1 MSRAVTLQTN
11 FTTGEIDPLLT
22 SRIDINQYYNGL
34 DKARNV
40 LIQPQGG
47 VVRRPGLEYIGT
59 IPSAANPQNGS
70 RLVPFE
76 FSTSQSYMLLF
87 VNNRMYIYK
96 DKVLVTNINAT
107 GNDYLTTTI
116 SSSYIN
122 FMDYAQS
129 ADTLIVVHEDM
140 QPKQIT
146 RGVSDSTWT
155 ISDISFE
162 YIPQYAFTIS
172 TTSGSHN
179 LTPSEV
185 DGNITLNT
193 SGGTFINT
201 DVGQYV
207 EANDGIGRARIV
219 TFVSATEVDA
229 IVEIPFFNSDAIAA
243 GSWFI
248 ERGYEDTWSASKGW
262 PRTVT
267 FHQGRLY
274 LGGSKSRPNTIFA
287 SRVAR
292 FFDFNPGETLDDDAI
307 IATLATDSVNAIT
320 GLFAGRDL
328 QIFTK
333 GGEFFISQASLDP
346 ITPNNIV
353 VSTATRRGAKEG
365 IKPVGAESGTL
376 FIQRAGKA
384 LREFLFSDV
393 ELSYISNNIS
403 LLSSHLLKSP
413 SDMAL
418 RKSTSTD
425 DGDLLMIV
433 NGEDGSLATYS
444 ILRGQNVIAPS
455 LSTVDGTFEKVAV
468 DVDTIYFV
476 VKRTVNASTVY
487 YIEAFNDDNTTDSNV
502 LLIGASLPSTTTVTG
517 LNHLEGKT
525 VKVIADDVM
534 QTEKVVASGQII
546 IDSVPTAYIEIGLDY
561 TPEVK
566 TLPVELKLS
575 SGNIIAQRKRIIE
588 ATANMYLTQNL
599 TLNGNDF
606 LFTAGEFYTGLKR
619 RKPMLGYDKKGQ
631 MTFSQSEPL
640 FFTLLGIEFKV
651 SVGQ

>member
-1 MSRAVTLQTN
+1 MSRATSIQTN
-11 FTTGEIDPLLT
+11 FTTGEVDPLLN

-34 DKARNV
+34 DKARNI

-47 VVRRPGLEYIGT
+47 AIRRPGLEYVSE
-59 IPSAANPQNGS
+59 IPSAANPSSGC

-76 FSTSQSYMLLF
+76 FSTTQSYMLLF
-87 VNNRMYIYK
+87 VNNRMYVYK
-96 DKVLVTNINAT
+96 DKDLVTNINGS

-116 SSSYIN
+116 ASAYIPT
-122 FMDYAQS
+122 MDYAQS

-140 QPKQIT
+140 APVEIT
-146 RGVSDSTWT
+146 RGASDSSWT
-155 ISDISFE
+155 ISNISFE
-162 YIPQYAFTIS
+162 YIPKYAFTLT
-172 TTSGSHN
+172 TTSGGHS

-185 DGNITLNT
+185 DGNITL
-193 SGGTFINT
+193 SAGGGSFSAS

-207 EANDGIGRARIV
+207 EANDGLGRARI
-219 TFVSATEVDA
+219 TRFVASNEVEA
-229 IVEIPFFNSDAIAA
+229 IVEIPFFNTTAIAS
-243 GSWFI
+243 GSWFL
-248 ERGYEDTWSASKGW
+248 ESGYEDTWSSSKGW

-274 LGGSKSRPNTIFA
+274 FGGSKSRPNTLFA

-307 IATLATDSVNAIT
+307 EATLATDSVNAIT
-320 GLFAGRDL
+320 GMFAGRDL

-346 ITPNNIV
+346 ITPNNLV
-353 VSTATRRGAKEG
+353 VSTATRRGSKEG

-376 FIQRAGKA
+376 FIQRAGKS

-403 LLSSHLLKSP
+403 LLSSHLLRSP

-418 RKSTSTD
+418 RKATSTD
-425 DGDLLMIV
+425 DGDLLLLV
-433 NGEDGSLATYS
+433 NSTDGSLATYS

-455 LSTVDGTFEKVAV
+455 LSTTDGDFVNVAV

-476 VKRTVNASTVY
+476 IKRTINSTTKY
-487 YIEAFNDDNTTDSNV
+487 YVEAFNDDNTTDSNV
-502 LLIGASLPSTTTVTG
+502 LLSGGSLPGTTTVTG
-517 LNHLEGKT
+517 LSHLEGET
-525 VKVIADDVM
+525 VKVIVDDLM
-534 QTEKVVASGQII
+534 QTNKTVSSGQITL
-546 IDSVPTAYIEIGLDY
+546 DSVPTSYVEIGLDF
-561 TPEVK
+561 TPEIK
-566 TLPVELKLS
+566 TLPVELKLP
-575 SGNIIAQRKRIIE
+575 SGNVLAQKKRILE

-599 TLNGNDF
+599 TLNGSDF
-606 LFTAGEFYTGLKR
+606 LFTAGDFYTGLKR
-619 RKPMLGYDKKGQ
+619 RKPILGYDRRGQ
-631 MTFSQSEPL
+631 LTFSQSQPL
-640 FFTLLGIEFKV
+640 FFTLLGIEYKV

>member
-1 MSRAVTLQTN
+1 MSRAVTIQSN
-11 FTTGEIDPLLT
+11 FTTGELDPLLN
-22 SRIDINQYYNGL
+22 SRIDINQYYNAL

-47 VVRRPGLEYIGT
+47 AVRRPGLEYVST
-59 IPSAANPQNGS
+59 IPSAANPQNGV

-76 FSTSQSYMLLF
+76 FSTTQSYMMLF
-87 VNNRMYIYK
+87 VNNRMYVYK
-96 DKVLVTNINAT
+96 DKELVTNINGS

-116 SSSYIN
+116 QSSYLATL
-122 FMDYAQS
+122 DYAQS

-140 QPKQIT
+140 QPVEIT
-146 RGVSDSTWT
+146 RGASDSSWT
-155 ISDISFE
+155 ITNITFD
-162 YIPQYAFTIS
+162 YIPQYAFNIT
-172 TTSGSHN
+172 TTSGGHS

-185 DGNITLNT
+185 DGNVTL
-193 SGGTFINT
+193 SAGGGSFSAS

-207 EANDGIGRARIV
+207 ETNDGIGRARI
-219 TFVSATEVDA
+219 TRYVSSSEVEA
-229 IVEIPFFNSDAIAA
+229 IVEIPFFNTDAIAS

-248 ERGYEDTWSASKGW
+248 ESGYEDAWSSSKGW

-274 LGGSKSRPNTIFA
+274 FGGSKSRPNTLFA

-307 IATLATDSVNAIT
+307 EATLATDSVNAIT
-320 GLFAGRDL
+320 GMFAGRDL

-346 ITPNNIV
+346 ITPNNLV
-353 VSTATRRGAKEG
+353 VSTATRRGSKEG

-376 FIQRAGKA
+376 FIQRAGKS

-403 LLSSHLLKSP
+403 LLSSHLLRSP

-418 RKSTSTD
+418 RKATSTD
-425 DGDLLMIV
+425 DGDLLLLV
-433 NGEDGSLATYS
+433 NSTDGSLATYS

-455 LSTVDGTFEKVAV
+455 LSTTDGEFVNVAV

-476 VKRTVNASTVY
+476 IKRTINSTTKY
-487 YIEAFNDDNTTDSNV
+487 YVEAFNDDNTTDSNV
-502 LLIGASLPSTTTVTG
+502 LLSGASLPGTTTVTG
-517 LNHLEGKT
+517 LSHLEGET
-525 VKVIADDVM
+525 VKVIVDDLM
-534 QTEKVVASGQII
+534 QTNKTVSSGQITL
-546 IDSVPTAYIEIGLDY
+546 DSVPTSYVEIGLDF
-561 TPEVK
+561 TPEIK
-566 TLPVELKLS
+566 TLPVELKLP
-575 SGNIIAQRKRIIE
+575 SGNVLAQKKRILE

-599 TLNGNDF
+599 TLNGSDF
-606 LFTAGEFYTGLKR
+606 LFTAGDFYTGLKR
-619 RKPMLGYDKKGQ
+619 RKPILGYDRRGQ
-631 MTFSQSEPL
+631 LTFSQSQPL
-640 FFTLLGIEFKV
+640 FFTLLGIEYKV

>member
-1 MSRAVTLQTN
+1 MSRATSIQTN
-11 FTTGEIDPLLT
+11 FTTGEVDPLLN

-34 DKARNV
+34 DKARNI

-47 VVRRPGLEYIGT
+47 AIRRPGLEYVSE
-59 IPSAANPQNGS
+59 IPSAANPSSGC

-76 FSTSQSYMLLF
+76 FSTTQSYMLLF
-87 VNNRMYIYK
+87 VNNRMYVYK
-96 DKVLVTNINAT
+96 DKDLVTNINGS

-116 SSSYIN
+116 ASAYIPT
-122 FMDYAQS
+122 MDYAQS

-140 QPKQIT
+140 NPVEIT
-146 RGVSDSTWT
+146 RGASDSSWT
-155 ISDISFE
+155 ISNISFE
-162 YIPQYAFTIS
+162 YIPKYAFTLT
-172 TTSGSHN
+172 TTSGGHS

-185 DGNITLNT
+185 DGNITL
-193 SGGTFINT
+193 SAGGGSFAAA

-207 EANDGIGRARIV
+207 EANDGLGRARI
-219 TFVSATEVDA
+219 TRFVASNEVEA
-229 IVEIPFFNSDAIAA
+229 IVEIPFFNTDAIAS

-248 ERGYEDTWSASKGW
+248 ESGYEDTWSSSKGW

-274 LGGSKSRPNTIFA
+274 FGGSKSRPNTLFA

-307 IATLATDSVNAIT
+307 EATLATDSVNAIT
-320 GLFAGRDL
+320 GMFAGRDL

-346 ITPNNIV
+346 ITPNNLV
-353 VSTATRRGAKEG
+353 VSTATRRGSKEG

-376 FIQRAGKA
+376 FIQRAGKS

-403 LLSSHLLKSP
+403 LLSSHLLRSP

-418 RKSTSTD
+418 RKATSTD
-425 DGDLLMIV
+425 DGDLLLLV
-433 NGEDGSLATYS
+433 NSTDGSLATYS

-455 LSTVDGTFEKVAV
+455 LSTTDGDFVNVAV

-476 VKRTVNASTVY
+476 IKRTINSTTKY
-487 YIEAFNDDNTTDSNV
+487 YVEAFNDDNTTDSNV
-502 LLIGASLPSTTTVTG
+502 LLFGASKPSTTTVTG
-517 LNHLEGKT
+517 LSHLEGET

-534 QTEKVVASGQII
+534 QSNKTVSSGQITL
-546 IDSVPTAYIEIGLDY
+546 DSVPTTYVEIGIDF
-561 TPEVK
+561 TPEIK
-566 TLPVELKLS
+566 TLPVELKLP
-575 SGNIIAQRKRIIE
+575 SGNVLAQQERILE

-606 LFTAGEFYTGLKR
+606 TFTAGDFYTGLKR
-619 RKPMLGYDKKGQ
+619 RKPILGYDRRGQ
-631 MTFSQSEPL
+631 LTFSQSQPL
-640 FFTLLGIEFKV
+640 FFTLLGIEYKV

>member
-1 MSRAVTLQTN
+1 MSRAVTIQSN
-11 FTTGEIDPLLT
+11 FTTGELDPLLN
-22 SRIDINQYYNGL
+22 SRIDINQYYNAL

-47 VVRRPGLEYIGT
+47 AIRRPGLEYIST
-59 IPSAANPQNGS
+59 IPSAANPQNGC

-76 FSTSQSYMLLF
+76 FSTSQSYMMLF
-87 VNNRMYIYK
+87 VNNRMYVYK
-96 DKVLVTNINAT
+96 DKELVTNINGS

-116 SSSYIN
+116 GSSVLAT
-122 FMDYAQS
+122 MDYAQS

-140 QPKQIT
+140 QPIEIT
-146 RGVSDSTWT
+146 RGATDSSWT
-155 ISDISFE
+155 ITNITFE
-162 YIPQYAFTIS
+162 YIPQYAFTI
-172 TTSGSHN
+172 TTSSPSHS

-185 DGNITLNT
+185 DGNITLT
-193 SGGTFINT
+193 GGGGAFAAS

-207 EANDGIGRARIV
+207 EANDGLGRARI
-219 TFVSATEVDA
+219 TRYVSSSEVEA
-229 IVEIPFFNSDAIAA
+229 IVEIPFFNTDAIAS
-243 GSWFI
+243 GSWYI
-248 ERGYEDTWSASKGW
+248 ESGYEDAWSSSKGW

-274 LGGSKSRPNTIFA
+274 FGGSKSRPNTLFA

-292 FFDFNPGETLDDDAI
+292 FYDFNPGETLDDDAI
-307 IATLATDSVNAIT
+307 EATLATDSVNAIT
-320 GLFAGRDL
+320 GMFAGRDL

-333 GGEFFISQASLDP
+333 GGEFFVSQAALDP

-353 VSTATRRGAKEG
+353 ISTATRRGAKEG

-403 LLSSHLLKSP
+403 LLSSHLLRSP

-418 RKSTSTD
+418 RKATSTD
-425 DGDLLMIV
+425 DGDLLLIV
-433 NGEDGSLATYS
+433 NESDGSLATYS

-455 LSTVDGTFEKVAV
+455 LSTVDGEFVNVAV

-476 VKRTVNASTVY
+476 VKRTINGSTVY
-487 YIEAFNDDNTTDSNV
+487 YVEAFNDDNTTDSNV
-502 LLIGASLPSTTTVTG
+502 LLTGASLPGTTTVTG
-517 LNHLEGKT
+517 LDHLEGET
-525 VKVIADDVM
+525 VKVIADDLM
-534 QTEKVVASGQII
+534 QSDKTVSSGQITL
-546 IDSVPTAYIEIGLDY
+546 DSVPTSYVEIGLDF
-561 TPEVK
+561 TTEIK

-575 SGNIIAQRKRIIE
+575 SGNVLAQKKRIVE

-599 TLNGNDF
+599 TLNGSDF
-606 LFTAGEFYTGLKR
+606 SFTAGDFYTGLKR
-619 RKPMLGYDKKGQ
+619 RKPILGYDRRGQ
-631 MTFSQSEPL
+631 MTFSQSQPL
-640 FFTLLGIEFKV
+640 FFTLLGVEFKV

>member
-1 MSRAVTLQTN
+1 MSRATSIQTN
-11 FTTGEIDPLLT
+11 FTTGEVDPLLN

-34 DKARNV
+34 DKARNI

-47 VVRRPGLEYIGT
+47 AIRRPGLEYVSE
-59 IPSAANPQNGS
+59 IPSAANPSSGC

-76 FSTSQSYMLLF
+76 FSTTQSYMLLF
-87 VNNRMYIYK
+87 VNNRMYVYK
-96 DKVLVTNINAT
+96 DKDLVTNINGS

-116 SSSYIN
+116 ASAYIPT
-122 FMDYAQS
+122 MDYAQS

-140 QPKQIT
+140 NPVEIT
-146 RGVSDSTWT
+146 RGASDSSWT
-155 ISDISFE
+155 ISNISFE
-162 YIPQYAFTIS
+162 YIPKYAFTLT
-172 TTSGSHN
+172 TTSGGHS

-185 DGNITLNT
+185 DGNITL
-193 SGGTFINT
+193 SAGGGSFAAA

-207 EANDGIGRARIV
+207 EANDGLGRARI
-219 TFVSATEVDA
+219 TRFVASNEVEA
-229 IVEIPFFNSDAIAA
+229 IVEIPFFNTDAIAS

-248 ERGYEDTWSASKGW
+248 ESGYEDTWSSSKGW

-274 LGGSKSRPNTIFA
+274 FGGSKSRPNTLFA

-307 IATLATDSVNAIT
+307 EATLATDSVNAIT
-320 GLFAGRDL
+320 GMFAGRDL

-346 ITPNNIV
+346 ITPNNLV
-353 VSTATRRGAKEG
+353 VSTATRRGSKEG

-376 FIQRAGKA
+376 FIQRAGKS

-403 LLSSHLLKSP
+403 LLSSHLLRSP

-418 RKSTSTD
+418 RKATSTD
-425 DGDLLMIV
+425 DGDLLLLV
-433 NGEDGSLATYS
+433 NETDGSLATYS

-455 LSTVDGTFEKVAV
+455 LSTTDGDFVNVAV

-476 VKRTVNASTVY
+476 IKRTINSTTKY
-487 YIEAFNDDNTTDSNV
+487 YVEAFNDDNTTDSNV
-502 LLIGASLPSTTTVTG
+502 LLSGASLPGTTTVTG
-517 LNHLEGKT
+517 LSHLEGET
-525 VKVIADDVM
+525 VKVIADDLM
-534 QTEKVVASGQII
+534 QTNKTVSSGQITL
-546 IDSVPTAYIEIGLDY
+546 DSVPTTYVEIGLDF
-561 TPEVK
+561 TPEIK
-566 TLPVELKLS
+566 TLPVELKLP
-575 SGNIIAQRKRIIE
+575 SGNVLAQKKRILE

-606 LFTAGEFYTGLKR
+606 TFTAGDFYTGLKR
-619 RKPMLGYDKKGQ
+619 RKPILGYDRRGQ
-631 MTFSQSEPL
+631 LTFSQSQPL
-640 FFTLLGIEFKV
+640 FFTLLGIEYKV

>member
-1 MSRAVTLQTN
+1 MSRSVTLQTN

-47 VVRRPGLEYIGT
+47 VVRRPGLEYVDT
-59 IPSAANPQNGS
+59 IPSAANPQNGC

-96 DKVLVTNINAT
+96 NKVLVTNINAS

-116 SSSYIN
+116 SSSYIT

-146 RGVSDSTWT
+146 RGASDSTWT
-155 ISDISFE
+155 ISDITFE

-172 TTSGSHN
+172 TTSGAHN

-185 DGNITLNT
+185 DGNITIST
-193 SGGTFINT
+193 SGGTFSAS

-219 TFVSATEVDA
+219 NFVSSSEVDA
-229 IVEIPFFNSDAIAA
+229 IVEIPFFNTDAISA

-274 LGGSKSRPNTIFA
+274 FGGSKSRPNTIFA

-307 IATLATDSVNAIT
+307 VATLATDSVNAIT

-418 RKSTSTD
+418 RKATSTD
-425 DGDLLMIV
+425 DGDLLLIV
-433 NGEDGSLATYS
+433 NEQDGSLATYS

-455 LSTVDGTFEKVAV
+455 LCTVDGTFEKVAV

-476 VKRTVNASTVY
+476 VKRTINGSTVY

-502 LLIGASLPSTTTVTG
+502 LLIGASLPGTTTVTG

-525 VKVIADDVM
+525 VKVIVDDVM
-534 QTEKVVASGQII
+534 QNEKVVSSGQII

-561 TPEVK
+561 IPEVK

-575 SGNIIAQRKRIIE
+575 SGNIIAQRKRIVE
-588 ATANMYLTQNL
+588 VTANMYLTQNL

-606 LFTAGEFYTGLKR
+606 IFTAGEFYTGLKR